1 MNALAQ
7 KRHRKSLKRKR
18 RKAQLAAPF
27 QGFPSAR
34 GERKRTARADVRV
47 MIAGER
53 KLEAKMRAKEGV
65 SNFWK
70 VGDPT

>member
-18 RKAQLAAPF
+18 RKALLAAPF

-34 GERKRTARADVRV
+34 GERKRIARADVREA
-47 MIAGER
+47 IKAER
-53 KLEAKMRAKEGV
+53 EQEVKMRAKEGV

-70 VGDPT
+70 VGDPA